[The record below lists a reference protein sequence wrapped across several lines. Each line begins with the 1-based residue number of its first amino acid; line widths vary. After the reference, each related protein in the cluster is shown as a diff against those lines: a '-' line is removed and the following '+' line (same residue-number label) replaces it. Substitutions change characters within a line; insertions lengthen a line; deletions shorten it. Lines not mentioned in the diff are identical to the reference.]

1 MTGNIRLKIKITM
14 LCIAAVMAAATVS
27 SAFWTDRIEMEQEI
41 KAYDIGIDYEDES
54 LNGISESP
62 YIPGDIKG
70 FSFAVIN
77 SGDISVDIKPVIS
90 ITASKDMI
98 PGSSGFIITDA
109 GGEEISGYEKKYIDE
124 SGKELTKEDI
134 EEGKAYRTLIYTKA
148 DEEVL
153 AGSSQQ
159 DESIGELETRR
170 DYSYGL
176 KLLED
181 TDNSFAGAEAVID
194 ISTYAI
200 QHRNREAS
208 GEWISIVE
216 ER

>member
-1 MTGNIRLKIKITM
+1 MTGKIRLKIKITM

-27 SAFWTDRIEMEQEI
+27 SAFWTDSIEMKQEI

-54 LNGISESP
+54 LSGISESP
-62 YIPGDIKG
+62 YIPGDARG

-98 PGSSGFIITDA
+98 PGNSGFIITDA
-109 GGEEISGYEKKYIDE
+109 EGEEISGYEKKYIDE
-124 SGKELTKEDI
+124 SGEELSKEDI
-134 EEGKAYRTLIYTKA
+134 EAGKAFRTLTYTKA
-148 DEEVL
+148 KGEVL
-153 AGSSQQ
+153 AGSSQR
-159 DESIGELETRR
+159 DESIGEKETRR
-170 DYSYGL
+170 EYSYGL

>member
-1 MTGNIRLKIKITM
+1 MTGKIRLKIKIIM

-27 SAFWTDRIEMEQEI
+27 SAFWTDSIEMKQEI

-54 LNGISESP
+54 LSGISESP
-62 YIPGDIKG
+62 YIPGDAKG

-98 PGSSGFIITDA
+98 PGNSGFIITDA
-109 GGEEISGYEKKYIDE
+109 EGEEISGYEKKYIDE
-124 SGKELTKEDI
+124 SGEELSKEDI
-134 EEGKAYRTLIYTKA
+134 EAGKAFRTLTYTKVK
-148 DEEVL
+148 EEVL
-153 AGSSQQ
+153 AGSSQR
-159 DESIGELETRR
+159 DESIGEKETRR
-170 DYSYGL
+170 EYSYGL

>member
-1 MTGNIRLKIKITM
+1 MTGKIRLKIKITM

-27 SAFWTDRIEMEQEI
+27 SAFWTDSIEMKQEI

-54 LNGISESP
+54 LSGISESP
-62 YIPGDIKG
+62 YIPGDARG

-98 PGSSGFIITDA
+98 PGNSGFIITDA
-109 GGEEISGYEKKYIDE
+109 EGEEISGYEKKYIDE
-124 SGKELTKEDI
+124 SGEELSKEDI
-134 EEGKAYRTLIYTKA
+134 EAGKAFRTLTYTKA
-148 DEEVL
+148 REEVL
-153 AGSSQQ
+153 AGSSQR
-159 DESIGELETRR
+159 DESIGEKETRR
-170 DYSYGL
+170 EYSYGL